1 MFFLTWWVGMLM
13 VLVLAGLYAL
23 ALVVVPELAAS
34 AAPEL
39 HRFGAPL
46 GVLVVGVVGFLTA
59 VFNALVY
66 ALFAAIGAR
75 VYNGLAGVIGGFEV
89 EFEAIPPPA
98 DSSDSG
104 RNSPPPPAET

>member
-1 MFFLTWWVGMLM
+1 M

-23 ALVVVPELAAS
+23 VLVVIPDLAVS

-39 HRFGAPL
+39 QRFGAPL
-46 GVLVVGVVGFLTA
+46 GVLVIGVVGFLMA
-59 VFNALVY
+59 VLNALLY

-89 EFEAIPPPA
+89 EFEELPPAA
-98 DSSDSG
+98 DSSESE
-104 RNSPPPPAET
+104 RNPRPPPAET